1 MYSHLTRLPTHFP
14 MRAFLPGLLCCAIA
28 VSASAQSEAPACPAT
43 KLVTKPGPVELFDY
57 DRAEALDL
65 RDSLAFNEL
74 GVDVYSVSFT
84 SPLGGRVTGLL
95 HVPHDSLRSASGTF
109 PGVVML
115 HGAPG
120 DARGMGGIAMPV
132 ARHGAV
138 VLAINAPFARRD
150 KDNPLSF
157 TPRDSAEQV
166 QLLVDLQRAVDVLL
180 ERSDVD
186 ASRLGFVGVS
196 YGGAIGAAFAG
207 IERRIAAYALLVGD
221 AGLAAHF
228 TRPDGTRMPRPPH
241 LSASQWCRWFAAM
254 EPLAS
259 TRFIG
264 RAAPARVLFL
274 WGRQDRL
281 VPPYLADALARS
293 AGKTAEARWYDAGHG
308 LTPAAYLDMIDW
320 LAARIGLAAVAA
332 DERARVVSEAGR

>member
-1 MYSHLTRLPTHFP
+1 
-14 MRAFLPGLLCCAIA
+14 MRPFLSAFLAPVLVISGAA
-28 VSASAQSEAPACPAT
+28 AQPAATSCPAT
-43 KLVTKPGPVELFDY
+43 PLATQQGPLALFDY

-84 SPLGGRVTGLL
+84 SPRGGRVTGLL
-95 HVPHDSLRSASGTF
+95 HVPHDSLRATTGKF
-109 PGVVML
+109 PGVVMM

-132 ARHGAV
+132 ARHGAI
-138 VLAINAPFARRD
+138 VLVINAPFARRD

-166 QLLVDLQRAVDVLL
+166 QLIVDLRRAVDVLL
-180 ERSDVD
+180 TRSDVD

-196 YGGAIGAAFAG
+196 YGAAMGAAFAG

-228 TRPDGTRMPRPPH
+228 TKPDGNRMARPPH
-241 LSASQWCRWFAAM
+241 LTEAQWCRWFAAM

-281 VPPYLADALARS
+281 VPPYLADALAR
-293 AGKTAEARWYDAGHG
+293 AADKGAEARWYDAGHG
-308 LTPAAYLDMIDW
+308 LTPVAYLDMIDW
-320 LAARIGLAAVAA
+320 LAERIGTAPVGA
-332 DERARVVSEAGR
+332 DERAKFVSATQ